1 MSSKNLKRFKASL
14 IPVTVAGGL
23 VLDGDQHEVH
33 LCEAEP
39 GEKTRK
45 GEVRQQSRAPAH
57 SDGGPGAVLGSAP
70 GGHHPL
76 GRGRASQSDNPAGS
90 LAWRRESCGGK
101 KLSST
106 VL

>member
-1 MSSKNLKRFKASL
+1 MSSKNLKRFEASL

-23 VLDGDQHEVH
+23 VLNGDQHEVH

-76 GRGRASQSDNPAGS
+76 GRGRASQTGNI
-90 LAWRRESCGGK
+90 L
-101 KLSST
+101 
-106 VL
+106 